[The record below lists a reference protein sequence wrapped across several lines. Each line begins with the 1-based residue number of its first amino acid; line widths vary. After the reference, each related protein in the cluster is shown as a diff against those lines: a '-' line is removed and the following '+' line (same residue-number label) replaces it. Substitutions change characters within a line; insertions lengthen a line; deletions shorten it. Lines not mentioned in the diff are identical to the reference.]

1 MRLIRFVPRS
11 HFTAYVHFSN
21 ALTCQAAANH
31 RRRKDLYTLP
41 PADLEILELLGYKQ
55 KLDEVDDA
63 ILVNAKFVNQII
75 ANPEI
80 FGHDISALDE
90 QDEDASM
97 SGKDAHTASS
107 GQ

>member
-1 MRLIRFVPRS
+1 MYPS
-11 HFTAYVHFSN
+11 HLKADVQFSN
-21 ALTCQAAANH
+21 ALTNQAAANH

-41 PADLEILELLGYKQ
+41 PADLEILERLGYKQ

-63 ILVNAKFVNQII
+63 ILANAKFLNQIV

-90 QDEDASM
+90 QDEDAPVPVP
-97 SGKDAHTASS
+97 DAHGANL